1 MFSKQ
6 QILIKSRLF
15 RVFDQSSA
23 QLLRLR
29 YRKFHWMD
37 GNLEIPRDR
46 NSDLFSPDLNL
57 SSALTLRLPVDLW
70 FRPGFLLIP
79 KAKPK
84 LNRSKTFVI
93 WLVC

>member
-1 MFSKQ
+1 
-6 QILIKSRLF
+6 
-15 RVFDQSSA
+15 
-23 QLLRLR
+23 
-29 YRKFHWMD
+29 
-37 GNLEIPRDR
+37 
-46 NSDLFSPDLNL
+46 
-57 SSALTLRLPVDLW
+57 LRLPVDLW